1 MVALLIGAILTIGIV
16 QVFSAS
22 RTSYA
27 MVEGMSRVQENAR
40 FAVDALERDLRMVG
54 HYGCVNDQF
63 RLMTTG
69 ELNSHF
75 ATTGALDFNRSI
87 QGYEATNTGPGNTL
101 NLASPTAGWSPA
113 LPTWITS
120 LNPAPA
126 AGSDVIVLRY
136 LTPEGIPVTG
146 FGTSGT
152 DVTLSVD
159 SSKWSVLTQNGVAN
173 PALFGVADCT
183 NADIFEA
190 KAVAGGVVTTGAGAL
205 NTTAIDFASRYTAS
219 PAGQTVLYR
228 AEAVAYYVANGTN
241 GRSLYRARFT
251 PAVNGTAVPGP
262 GIAPEEL
269 VDGIETIQLLYGQ
282 DQSTDVN
289 RPTGHIG
296 TQEKADATGLGTV
309 ETNWRRVGQV
319 RLGVVAV
326 SPDSAAA
333 GTTTSTTDTNLQ
345 VVGVTVT
352 RPADR
357 RYRAFYDATIA
368 LRNRLSST
376 N

>member
-40 FAVDALERDLRMVG
+40 FAVDALQRDLRMVG

-63 RLMTTG
+63 RLMNTG

-75 ATTGALDFNRSI
+75 ATGGALDFNRSI
-87 QGYEATNTGPGNTL
+87 EGYEATGTGAAGTL
-101 NLASPTAGWSPA
+101 NLASPAAGWSPS
-113 LPTWITS
+113 LPSWLTT
-120 LNPAPA
+120 LTPAPVP
-126 AGSDVIVLRY
+126 GSDVIVLRY
-136 LTPEGIPVTG
+136 LTPEGIPVTS

-159 SSKWSVLTQNGVAN
+159 STKWSVLTQNGVAS

-190 KAVAGGVVTTGAGAL
+190 KAVSSGTVTTGAGVL
-205 NTTAIDFASRYTAS
+205 NTSAIDFGSRYTAS

-228 AEAVAYYVANGTN
+228 AEAVAYYVANGAN
-241 GRSLYRARFT
+241 GQRSLFRARFT
-251 PAVNGTAVPGP
+251 PAVNGTAVPGT

-269 VDGIETIQLLYGQ
+269 VEGIETIQLVYGR
-282 DQSTDVN
+282 DQSTDVT

-296 TQEKADATGLGTV
+296 FQDVASTLTTEPD
-309 ETNWRRVGQV
+309 WRRVGQV
-319 RLGVVAV
+319 RIGVVAA
-326 SPDSAAA
+326 SPDASSAADA
-333 GTTTSTTDTNLQ
+333 NATTKANLQ

-352 RPADR
+352 RPTDR
-357 RYRAFYDATIA
+357 RYRAFYDATVA
-368 LRNRLSST
+368 LRNRLAST